1 MIAAPAQTLNASSVS
16 EEVYRA
22 IRGAILDLT
31 LEPGSTI
38 SENALAR
45 ELGASRTPV
54 REAIQRLERE
64 RLLFV
69 FPQRGTV
76 VAPLD
81 LDEFR
86 SAYFVRS
93 SLECAAAA
101 DAARRAGP
109 ADVAR
114 LHHHVEEHTAALA
127 VEDESTFF
135 ALNDAF
141 HFEIMTIAG
150 VPSVWSVV
158 QNAKVHLDRVRIAHL
173 TRASNYPLAPI
184 VDEHRQLV
192 AAIAAGAADEAAA
205 IMHAHIAK
213 VLHRVDLLRDLRPEL
228 FEMPRELTAQIRA
241 ISRPTAAGRRLHPND
256 KSQ

>member
-1 MIAAPAQTLNASSVS
+1 MIVVTPVTALASASVS

-86 SAYFVRS
+86 AAYFVRS

-101 DAARRAGP
+101 EAARRASP

-114 LHHHVEEHTAALA
+114 LHQHVETHMAALA
-127 VEDESTFF
+127 VEDERTFF

-141 HFEIMTIAG
+141 HIEIMTIAG

-184 VDEHRQLV
+184 VEEHRQLV
-192 AAIAAGAADEAAA
+192 AAIAAGAPDEAAA
-205 IMHAHIAK
+205 IMYAHIAK

-228 FEMPRELTAQIRA
+228 FEMPRDLTAQVRA
-241 ISRPTAAGRRLHPND
+241 ISGPASAGRRSRASD
-256 KSQ
+256 R